1 MLRCGAELPDQCR
14 FIKPN
19 VPTFIFIAVAC
30 ALSALLLLLGGVQT
44 RMAIPAFGLLGAAA
58 VFNSIRAPSQNAK
71 NCSAGCMAA
80 TVIFCGYII
89 ARIIASPDRYI
100 ARADL
105 FIVIAASIVYILF
118 AFTFFS
124 SRLRVRF
131 VFLLL
136 VVAAA
141 NSIVGGIQFF
151 KGHNFMPFSFLPRG
165 DYGARASGFYGCP
178 NHLAGYLE
186 IVMFFGLSLACWS
199 RSNLLIRI
207 GAGYGAVMCVAG
219 IVLSGSRGGYASS
232 VAGLI
237 AFGFISLLLAGKWLR
252 REFWYA
258 VIACALAA
266 VAGGGYIL
274 RSIVQQ
280 SDFLQHRVEAV
291 NSDMG
296 VRASL
301 AKAALKQF
309 HLNPWAG
316 TGSRTYQ
323 YYGRQFRDSSILEDP
338 IYAHNDYL
346 QLLAEYGIIGF
357 ATFGVFLVVH
367 MFGGW
372 RLLLAVAA
380 DQNDSSRPRAPA
392 KRSGKGSRSR
402 SAWRAVADDESKRL
416 EQQRPAFKGSNSLAL
431 TVAAFCSVIAYLVH
445 SVVDFNLHIPA
456 NACVMAF
463 VFAILANPGTNSTTG
478 ARDSRDSFAAKM
490 TPFGRFVPA
499 ALGLWL
505 MFVSLPKLPAEICRE
520 KARVLLSDWRMLDSV
535 EFATQAEEAARKGLG
550 YDHKNPE
557 LYFYLGEAQV
567 LLADFAETADER
579 NRMNEASIVSF
590 KSALDLSPRDVRY
603 VLSLASSLDA
613 VERFDEAESTLA
625 FAVELDPNSGK
636 PHTAYAEHFHAQ
648 KKLEQ
653 AEVEYEIA
661 AKLTNAQF
669 EWTRLNA
676 IRKEIADKKMIDD
689 ASAGAPK

>member
-1 MLRCGAELPDQCR
+1 MVAGAL
-14 FIKPN
+14 
-19 VPTFIFIAVAC
+19 T
-30 ALSALLLLLGGVQT
+30 ALLLLFGGLQSHV
-44 RMAIPAFGLLGAAA
+44 AIPAFGILGAAA
-58 VFNSIRAPSQNAK
+58 VLNSIRAPCLNAK
-71 NCSAGCMAA
+71 NLSMWCLAG
-80 TVIFCGYII
+80 TSLSCGYILT
-89 ARIIASPDRYI
+89 RIVASPDQYI

-105 FIVIAASIVYILF
+105 FIVLAASIVYLL
-118 AFTFFS
+118 FTFALFS

-136 VVAAA
+136 VIAAA

-186 IVMFFGLSLACWS
+186 IVMLFGLSLACWS
-199 RSNLLIRI
+199 RSNLLVRI
-207 GAGYGAVMCVAG
+207 AAGYGAAMCMVG
-219 IVLSGSRGGYASS
+219 IILSGSRGGYASS

-258 VIACALAA
+258 VIGCALAGMA
-266 VAGGGYIL
+266 MGGYLL
-274 RSIVQQ
+274 RSVVQQ
-280 SDFLQHRVEAV
+280 SDFLQHRVESV
-291 NSDMG
+291 NLDAG

-309 HLNPWAG
+309 HLSPWLG

-323 YYGRQFRDSSILEDP
+323 FYGRQFRDSGILADP

-346 QLLAEYGIIGF
+346 QLLAEYGIVGVS
-357 ATFGVFLVVH
+357 TFGLFLGVH
-367 MFGGW
+367 LFGGW
-372 RLLLAVAA
+372 RSLLAVAA
-380 DQNDSSRPRAPA
+380 DQNTSVRPKPPM

-402 SAWRAVADDESKRL
+402 SAWRAVEDGESKRL
-416 EQQRPAFKGSNSLAL
+416 EQQQPAFKGSHSLAL
-431 TVAAFCSVIAYLVH
+431 TVAAFCSVVAYLVH
-445 SVVDFNLHIPA
+445 SAVDFNLHIPA

-478 ARDSRDSFAAKM
+478 ARDSRDSFAARM
-490 TPFGRFVPA
+490 IPIGRFVPA

-505 MFVSLPKLPAEICRE
+505 MIVSLPKLPAEICRE
-520 KARVLLSDWRMLDSV
+520 KARGLLSDWRMLDSI
-535 EFATQAEEAARKGLG
+535 EFATQAEAVARKGLG
-550 YDHKNPE
+550 YDPKNPE

-567 LLADFAETADER
+567 LLADLAETPAER
-579 NRMNEASIVSF
+579 NRLNEASIASF
-590 KSALDLSPRDVRY
+590 KSALALSPRDVRY

-613 VERFDEAESTLA
+613 VESYDEAESTLA
-625 FAVELDPNSGK
+625 FAVELDPKSGN
-636 PHTAYAEHFHAQ
+636 PHTARAAHFHAQ
-648 KKLEQ
+648 NKLEQ

-661 AKLTNAQF
+661 AKLTNAHF
-669 EWTRLNA
+669 EWSRLIA
-676 IRKEIADKKMIDD
+676 IRKEIEDKKALD
-689 ASAGAPK
+689 STTAGAPK